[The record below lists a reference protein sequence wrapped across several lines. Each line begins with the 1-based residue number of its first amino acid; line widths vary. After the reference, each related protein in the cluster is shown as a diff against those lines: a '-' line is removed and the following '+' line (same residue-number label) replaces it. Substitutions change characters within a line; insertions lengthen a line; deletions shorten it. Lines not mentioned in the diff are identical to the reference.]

1 MVRHSYHRLL
11 FGGIVLASL
20 LLAGSA
26 QADAPRPPN
35 IVFFLCDDLGSGD
48 VAALGSRDIHTPE
61 IDRLFAR
68 GTRLTRHWAGS
79 AVCAPS
85 RCVLM
90 TGMHP
95 GHAVVRSNREVKPEG
110 QAPMPAGTVT
120 LAHLLRTAGYATGG
134 FGKWGLGAPGSVSDP
149 LASGFDRFYGYN
161 CQRQAHSYYPDHLF
175 DDRQRVALDGKT
187 YSADLIASKQLEF
200 LRTNANRPFFLYVPT
215 TVPHLALEVP
225 ADEPSLTDYAKHFD
239 NEEPYRGGKGYVPC
253 ERPLATFAA
262 MVTRMDREVGR
273 IVRLLDELKLTDDTI
288 FVFTSDNGATAPGTG
303 GIDTARLGSNGALR
317 DWKGSPYEGGLR
329 VPTAIVWPGRIQ
341 AGRSIDVPTGCEDWL
356 PTLLDLAGLRDHIPA
371 GLDGVSLT
379 SMLCGTADPPVRT
392 LYRELTERQWQ
403 TAIDGRWKAVRRGKG
418 NPRNKTAEAHPTE
431 LYDLQT
437 DPSEAQDVAAAHPD
451 VVERMEA
458 ILDREHVPHP
468 DWPLPFADTASRKA
482 GRAATPRK
490 QPPSV
495 LVILSDDQ
503 RADTIQALGN
513 PHLRTPAVDA
523 LVARGTVCDRAYCMG
538 SMQGAVC
545 VPSRAMMLSGR
556 SLFRIDEQLRGCDT
570 WPEAFGRAGYRT
582 FLTGKW
588 HNGAASATRCF
599 AEGSSVFLGGMH
611 DQFSVPVVS
620 FAGHGQPVKKEPSRT
635 HSSELFGNAAESFVQ
650 SLGDE
655 PFFAWVAF
663 TAPHDP
669 RQPPDG
675 FRERFV
681 GCEPPPPENFLPEHP
696 FDNGELKIRDEKL
709 LGWPRSRE
717 QISAALADYY
727 ACIEGMDAQI
737 GRVIAALDAKGR
749 LDDTIIL
756 FTSDHGLALGSHGLL
771 GKQNLYE
778 HSMRPPAVIAGPGV
792 PVGRRTDALCYLYDL
807 TATVGDLA
815 GVPAPEQSEGK
826 SLTPVLRDNQPGL
839 RDELLLAYRNVQ
851 RALVTPEW
859 KLIEYPVASK
869 TELFQL
875 VRDPDERVNRAD
887 DPAEAPRRADLEARL
902 KAARQAVGD
911 PVAAVA
917 DPRPNVILFLA
928 DDLGY
933 GELGCYGHA
942 AAITPNLDRF
952 AAEGLRLTDCHSA
965 GSVCSPS
972 RSALL
977 TGRTPYRN
985 GVFTWIPED
994 SPIHLRTSEH
1004 ALPKLL
1010 REAGYDTCHVGKWH
1024 LNGRFNSPDQPQ
1036 PSDHGYSW
1044 WLATQNNAAPS
1055 HAFPTNFVRNGMA
1068 IGKADD
1074 YSAPFIAQE
1083 AIGWLKEKR
1092 DPQKPFFLAVWTH
1105 EPHYPIASEERYE
1118 QLHAGIADR
1127 EERTYRANITQLDDA
1142 FGQLMKTVDDMQLT
1156 DSTLVF
1162 FSSDNG
1168 PEGDGDKGPGRGLA
1182 GGLRG
1187 RKRSMYEGGHRVPGL
1202 VRWPGKIQPGTKSG
1216 APVIGSDVFPTMLA
1230 AAGVKPPAGR
1240 TLDGTSLLPLLA
1252 GGAVH
1257 RQVPLYWR
1265 WGGKVAYRE
1274 GDWKIVVDEAL
1285 EKPELYDLATDRN
1298 ESTNLAAREADRLA
1312 AMMARLRAYTAEV
1325 EAEGP
1330 DWWRTEPLNGRK
1342 KNPAATRKTTRKAN
1356 RKDAA

>member
-1 MVRHSYHRLL
+1 MARQAWHRLL
-11 FGGIVLASL
+11 VVGIVLASV
-20 LLAGSA
+20 LLAGLA
-26 QADAPRPPN
+26 QAGTPRPPN

-68 GTRLTRHWAGS
+68 GARLTRHWAGS

-110 QAPMPAGTVT
+110 QAPMPVGTVT
-120 LAHLLRTAGYATGG
+120 LAHLLRDAGYATGG
-134 FGKWGLGAPGSVSDP
+134 FGKWGLGAPGSASDP
-149 LASGFDRFYGYN
+149 QASGFDRFYGYN

-175 DDRQRVALDGKT
+175 DDRERVDLDGQI

-200 LRTNANRPFFLYVPT
+200 LRTNANRPFLLYVPT

-253 ERPLATFAA
+253 ERPLATYAA

-273 IVRLLDELKLTDDTI
+273 IVRLLEELKLTDDTI
-288 FVFTSDNGATAPGTG
+288 FVFTSDNGAAAPGTG
-303 GIDTARLGSNGALR
+303 GIDTARLRSNGTLR

-341 AGRSIDVPTGCEDWL
+341 AGLSIDAPTGCEDWL
-356 PTLLDLAGLRDHIPA
+356 PTLLDLAGLRDRIPA
-371 GLDGVSLT
+371 GLDGVSLA

-403 TAIDGRWKAVRRGKG
+403 TAIDGRWKVVRRGKG
-418 NPRNKTAEAHPTE
+418 NGKQRSAVAHPTE

-437 DPSEAQDVAAAHPD
+437 DPSESRDVAVEHPD
-451 VVERMEA
+451 MVARMEA

-468 DWPLPFADTASRKA
+468 DWPLPFADTASRPSA
-482 GRAATPRK
+482 RGAEARK
-490 QPPSV
+490 RPPSV

-503 RADTIQALGN
+503 RADTIGALGN

-523 LVARGTVCDRAYCMG
+523 LVARGTVFDRAYCMG
-538 SMQGAVC
+538 SRNPAVC
-545 VPSRAMMLSGR
+545 VPSRAMMLSGQ
-556 SLFRIDEQLRGCDT
+556 SLFHVNEQLRGCDT

-588 HNGAASATRCF
+588 HNGAASAARCF

-620 FAGHGQPVKKEPSRT
+620 FTGHGKPVQAEPT
-635 HSSELFGNAAESFVQ
+635 ALHSSELFGNAAEAFVQ

-655 PFFAWVAF
+655 PFFAWAAF

-669 RQPPDG
+669 RQPPEG
-675 FRERFV
+675 FRQRLS
-681 GCEPPPPENFLPEHP
+681 GREPPPPENFLPEHP
-696 FDNGELKIRDEKL
+696 FDNGELTIRDEKL
-709 LGWPRSRE
+709 LGWPRTRE

-737 GRVIAALDAKGR
+737 ARVVAALKAKGR

-778 HSMRPPAVIAGPGV
+778 HSMRPPAVITGPGV
-792 PVGRRTDALCYLYDL
+792 PAGKRTDALCYLHDL

-815 GVPAPEQSEGK
+815 GVPAPHKSEGK
-826 SLTPVLRDNQPGL
+826 SLVPVLRDQQPRI
-839 RDELLLAYRNVQ
+839 RDELLLAYRDVQ

-859 KLIEYPVASK
+859 KLIEYPVARK
-869 TELFQL
+869 TQLFHL
-875 VRDPDERVNRAD
+875 VQDPDERVNLAD
-887 DPAEAPRRADLEARL
+887 DPAEASRRADLDTRL
-902 KAARQAVGD
+902 KAVRQTAGD
-911 PVAAVA
+911 PVGRAAHA
-917 DPRPNVILFLA
+917 RPNIILFLA

-933 GELGCYGHA
+933 GELGCYGNKHA
-942 AAITPNLDRF
+942 VTPNLDRF

-1010 REAGYDTCHVGKWH
+1010 AGAGYDTCHVGKWH

-1055 HAFPTNFVRNGMA
+1055 HAFPTNLVRNGQP

-1074 YSAPFIAQE
+1074 YSAPFIVKE
-1083 AIGWLKEKR
+1083 AVGWLREQR
-1092 DPQKPFFLAVWTH
+1092 DPAKPFFLAVWTH
-1105 EPHYPIASEERYE
+1105 EPHYPIASAERYE

-1127 EERTYRANITQLDDA
+1127 EERTYRANVTQLDDA
-1142 FGQLMKTVDDMQLT
+1142 FGQLMKSLADMQLA

-1182 GGLRG
+1182 GDLRG
-1187 RKRSMYEGGHRVPGL
+1187 RKRSMYEGGHRVPGI
-1202 VRWPGKIQPGTKSG
+1202 VRWPGRIAAGTESG
-1216 APVIGSDVFPTMLA
+1216 VPVIGSDVFPTTLA
-1230 AAGVKPPAGR
+1230 AAGVETPAGR
-1240 TLDGTSLLPLLA
+1240 KLDGTNILPLLA
-1252 GGAVH
+1252 GGHVE

-1274 GDWKIVVDEAL
+1274 GNWKIVVDESL

-1298 ESTNLAAREADRLA
+1298 EATNLAEREADRLT

-1330 DWWRTEPLNGRK
+1330 EWWRTEPLNGRK
-1342 KNPAATRKTTRKAN
+1342 KKPAATPKTN
-1356 RKDAA
+1356 RKDAT

>member
-1 MVRHSYHRLL
+1 MILLVAAGRKELLVINRYSWLERVFRGIALVAVVLVGAVR
-11 FGGIVLASL
+11 
-20 LLAGSA
+20 
-26 QADAPRPPN
+26 ADAPRPP
-35 IVFFLCDDLGSGD
+35 
-48 VAALGSRDIHTPE
+48 
-61 IDRLFAR
+61 
-68 GTRLTRHWAGS
+68 
-79 AVCAPS
+79 
-85 RCVLM
+85 
-90 TGMHP
+90 
-95 GHAVVRSNREVKPEG
+95 
-110 QAPMPAGTVT
+110 
-120 LAHLLRTAGYATGG
+120 
-134 FGKWGLGAPGSVSDP
+134 
-149 LASGFDRFYGYN
+149 
-161 CQRQAHSYYPDHLF
+161 
-175 DDRQRVALDGKT
+175 
-187 YSADLIASKQLEF
+187 
-200 LRTNANRPFFLYVPT
+200 
-215 TVPHLALEVP
+215 
-225 ADEPSLTDYAKHFD
+225 
-239 NEEPYRGGKGYVPC
+239 
-253 ERPLATFAA
+253 
-262 MVTRMDREVGR
+262 
-273 IVRLLDELKLTDDTI
+273 
-288 FVFTSDNGATAPGTG
+288 
-303 GIDTARLGSNGALR
+303 
-317 DWKGSPYEGGLR
+317 
-329 VPTAIVWPGRIQ
+329 
-341 AGRSIDVPTGCEDWL
+341 
-356 PTLLDLAGLRDHIPA
+356 
-371 GLDGVSLT
+371 
-379 SMLCGTADPPVRT
+379 
-392 LYRELTERQWQ
+392 
-403 TAIDGRWKAVRRGKG
+403 
-418 NPRNKTAEAHPTE
+418 
-431 LYDLQT
+431 
-437 DPSEAQDVAAAHPD
+437 
-451 VVERMEA
+451 
-458 ILDREHVPHP
+458 
-468 DWPLPFADTASRKA
+468 
-482 GRAATPRK
+482 
-490 QPPSV
+490 SV
-495 LVILSDDQ
+495 LVLLSDDQ

-570 WPEAFGRAGYRT
+570 WPEAFTRAGHRT

-588 HNGAASATRCF
+588 HNGAASAARCF
-599 AEGSSVFLGGMH
+599 TEGRNVFLGGMH
-611 DQFSVPVVS
+611 NQFGVPVVS
-620 FAGHGQPVKKEPSRT
+620 FAGHGQPVKAET
-635 HSSELFGNAAESFVQ
+635 TALHSSELFGNAAEAFVQ

-669 RQPPDG
+669 RQPPEG
-675 FRERFV
+675 FRERFA
-681 GCEPPPPENFLPEHP
+681 GLEPPPPENFLPEHP

-709 LGWPRSRE
+709 LGLPRSRE

-737 GRVIAALDAKGR
+737 ARVVAALEAKGR

-792 PVGRRTDALCYLYDL
+792 PAGKRTDALCYLHDL
-807 TATVGDLA
+807 TATVGELA
-815 GVPAPEQSEGK
+815 GVPAPQKSEGK
-826 SLTPVLRDNQPGL
+826 SLVPVLRDQQPRV
-839 RDELLLAYRNVQ
+839 RDELLLAYRDVQ

-859 KLIEYPVASK
+859 KLIEYPVARK
-869 TELFQL
+869 TQLFHL
-875 VRDPDERVNRAD
+875 VRDPDERVNLAD
-887 DPAEAPRRADLEARL
+887 DPAEAGRRSNLEVRL

-911 PVAAVA
+911 PVAAAA
-917 DPRPNVILFLA
+917 DARPNIVLFLA

-942 AAITPNLDRF
+942 AAVTPNIDRF

-972 RSALL
+972 RSSLL

-994 SPIHLRTSEH
+994 SPIHLRTSEI
-1004 ALPKLL
+1004 ALPRLL
-1010 REAGYDTCHVGKWH
+1010 SQSGYDTCHVGKWH
-1024 LNGRFNSPDQPQ
+1024 LNGRFNSSDQPQ
-1036 PSDHGYSW
+1036 PSDHGYAW
-1044 WLATQNNAAPS
+1044 WLATQNNAAPT
-1055 HAFPTNFVRNGMA
+1055 HAFPTNFVRNGQP

-1074 YSAPFIAQE
+1074 YSAPFVAQE
-1083 AIGWLKEKR
+1083 AIRWLKEKH

-1127 EERTYRANITQLDDA
+1127 EERTYRANVTQLDDA
-1142 FGQLMKTVDDMQLT
+1142 FGQLMKTLDDMQLT

-1168 PEGDGDKGPGRGLA
+1168 PEGDGEKGPGRGLA

-1202 VRWPGKIQPGTKSG
+1202 VRWPGKIAAGTESG
-1216 APVIGSDVFPTMLA
+1216 VPVIGSDFFPTALA
-1230 AAGVKPPAGR
+1230 AAGIEPPAER
-1240 TLDGTSLLPLLA
+1240 KLDGMNMLPVFS
-1252 GGAVH
+1252 GDVVR

-1274 GDWKIVVDEAL
+1274 DNWKIVVDEAL

-1342 KNPAATRKTTRKAN
+1342 KNPAATRKTPPRAN